1 MAVNS
6 AADLTAVG
14 RGDGASGHFRALVVD
29 PETRGGGLDDCV
41 VADEVVEVAVGND
54 EAADKP
60 DKKLSSR
67 LSVTAVATCVSSS
80 SSAPNPAAMCCRRS
94 VRRSML
100 IAVVDIM
107 DDTVGDVE

>member
-14 RGDGASGHFRALVVD
+14 RGDGPSGHLRALVVD
-29 PETRGGGLDDCV
+29 PETRGGGLKDCV
-41 VADEVVEVAVGND
+41 VVDEVVEVVFGND
-54 EAADKP
+54 KEI
-60 DKKLSSR
+60 
-67 LSVTAVATCVSSS
+67 TAVATCVSSS
-80 SSAPNPAAMCCRRS
+80 SSAPNPAALCCRRS

-107 DDTVGDVE
+107 DNTVGDVE